1 MNHEKSSIRVAVA
14 ADARYAPGLY
24 CTVSSMLLHLDP
36 ARAVTIHVLDGGIDS
51 RDWQCLC
58 RRGLQFH
65 PRVAFD
71 RIPLSPESFA
81 GFHRHRTGSLLPY
94 ARLRLPSLLD
104 AERVLYLDSDLFVG
118 RDIGEL
124 WETDLNECLVAAA
137 RDPLVRVLANDWPW
151 PADPQVDLQAPY
163 FNTGVLLMDLR
174 GWRRERIED
183 RALEEL
189 RAAPQQFRFWDQ
201 TVLNPLLRGR
211 VHWLPDFW
219 NRFFWQADRAGF
231 DDLRCIL
238 HFAAWT
244 PWIEYAYSDGHRLY
258 HRFMRI
264 SGFDREWRA
273 RGWRRSRIKRRL
285 LLALAPWLPA
295 YYRARARVCVRQGH
309 ADQARLFEQ
318 AASDWVREGRRY
330 REARCNR
337 RWNRTQIDRYLRDL
351 RSLIRA
357 REGEA

>member
-1 MNHEKSSIRVAVA
+1 MCWMAELIHATGNACAVA
-14 ADARYAPGLY
+14 GSNFIRASRSIGFRCRPNRSPGFIAI
-24 CTVSSMLLHLDP
+24 
-36 ARAVTIHVLDGGIDS
+36 ARAVYCHMPACG
-51 RDWQCLC
+51 C
-58 RRGLQFH
+58 
-65 PRVAFD
+65 PRCSTPSECCIWT
-71 RIPLSPESFA
+71 RICSSGA
-81 GFHRHRTGSLLPY
+81 IS
-94 ARLRLPSLLD
+94 
-104 AERVLYLDSDLFVG
+104 
-118 RDIGEL
+118 
-124 WETDLNECLVAAA
+124 
-137 RDPLVRVLANDWPW
+137 
-151 PADPQVDLQAPY
+151 ADPQVDLQAPY

-211 VHWLPDFW
+211 VQWLPDFW
-219 NRFFWQADRAGF
+219 TRFVWQADRAGF